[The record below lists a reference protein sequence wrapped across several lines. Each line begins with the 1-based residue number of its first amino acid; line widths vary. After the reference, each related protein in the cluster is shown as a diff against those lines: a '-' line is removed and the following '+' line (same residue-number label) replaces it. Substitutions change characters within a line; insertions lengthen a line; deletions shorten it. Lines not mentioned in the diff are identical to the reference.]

1 MRWVTDQRRAVLLAS
16 TTPEPERQGLKPAID
31 RIRSQNDDVDWLDE
45 RTVSIGAQSVLAM
58 GHPQTNPWV
67 GRILEWCGPRV
78 KLQEGSITI
87 QGTTYAGDHVAVL
100 VNCANPTHPGHVG
113 TVFFGFSPKA
123 VQGLSRLLFFYGWDS
138 YLVFDKK
145 RVTTR
150 GSFDPPIDDLTV
162 AFHDD

>member
-1 MRWVTDQRRAVLLAS
+1 MA
-16 TTPEPERQGLKPAID
+16 
-31 RIRSQNDDVDWLDE
+31 WLDE
-45 RTVSIGAQSVLAM
+45 RTVLIGAQSVLAM

-67 GRILEWCGPRV
+67 GGILEWCGPRV
-78 KLQEGSITI
+78 KLQEESITI

-100 VNCANPTHPGHVG
+100 VNCANPDHPGHVG

-150 GSFDPPIDDLTV
+150 GSFDPPMADLTV
-162 AFHDD
+162 AFPDDQ